1 MGAVYR
7 GRQTGL
13 DREVAVKVLPQELS
27 QHEELVRRFEREAK
41 AMARL
46 DHPHIVRVFDVGQTA
61 DGYWYLVM
69 EHVEGRDLSEV
80 VAQGGLP
87 EAEALRVVMEICEAL
102 EHAHAAGLVHRDI
115 KPSNVM
121 LDRNGRVKVA
131 DFGLAQA
138 VSVTGPEV
146 WSRLTVSG
154 SLMGTLEYM
163 APEQLAGK
171 AVDQRADL
179 YSVGVLFY
187 ELLTGDVPRGSWKPP
202 STLRKVNAKVDVV
215 VRRALEPKAEDRYAS
230 ASELRLAVNAV
241 GGGTVKRWGWV
252 GLAAVA
258 TVVLIGALV
267 LGQRPHVTSS
277 VLESPVVAKEEI
289 PEAAPEILAPVMLP
303 EVEDKLPVPVAV
315 PAPAPVKAAVEKR
328 VAVSSQQLAGA
339 PCDLANSG
347 RSLADFALGAA
358 VVLSGHWTWGEGGV
372 SWRDQ
377 ALHLSP
383 IQQGGGAVS
392 WRLDDGR
399 AVDLSLFGKERWKVK
414 AMVVSGDEP
423 GMLLLTLIDVLGK
436 ERSWRLKAES
446 FFEDKLREHVHFLT
460 LGEADF
466 RNPSAGFGP
475 KLETAGFDLTK
486 VVSAKLEP
494 DPESPPPGDGAWVIR
509 RIGL

>member
-7 GRQTGL
+7 ARQTGL
-13 DREVAVKVLPQELS
+13 DRAVAVKVLPQELS

-46 DHPHIVRVFDVGQTA
+46 DHPHIVRVFDVGQTV

-69 EHVEGRDLSEV
+69 EHIEGRDLSEV

-121 LDRNGRVKVA
+121 LDRKGRVKVA

-202 STLRKVNAKVDVV
+202 STLRKVNAKVDEV

-230 ASELRLAVNAV
+230 ASELRLAVNAL
-241 GGGTVKRWGWV
+241 GGGTAKRRGRV
-252 GLAAVA
+252 GLAVVA

-267 LGQRPHVTSS
+267 LGQRPDVTSS
-277 VLESPVVAKEEI
+277 VLESPVVAKEKIREV
-289 PEAAPEILAPVMLP
+289 APEILAPVMLP
-303 EVEDKLPVPVAV
+303 EVEDKLPMPVPVPV
-315 PAPAPVKAAVEKR
+315 PVKVAVEKR
-328 VAVSSQQLAGA
+328 VAVSSQQLAGS

-399 AVDLSLFGKERWKVK
+399 AVDLSLFCKERWKVK

-423 GMLLLTLIDVLGK
+423 TMLLLTLIDVLGK